1 VQFRFGVQSPSSRS
15 AGQISGVK
23 LAGEAGETLTAD
35 RYVLALGS
43 YSRRCSPAGAGLPV
57 YPVKG
62 YSLTVPLVD
71 EARAALDRD
80 GRDLQGGHHPL

>member
-1 VQFRFGVQSPSSRS
+1 
-15 AGQISGVK
+15 
-23 LAGEAGETLTAD
+23 
-35 RYVLALGS
+35 
-43 YSRRCSPAGAGLPV
+43 V

-80 GRDLQGGHHPL
+80 GRDLQGGHHAFDRIRVGGMAELAGSTCA